1 MAVLMA
7 WSEGVLDELAELLL
21 LVAQAAE
28 ELVVHRVAAP
38 APASASASA
47 ASAAA
52 GAQAGETRGGA
63 AGQGCGGVHSEWRA
77 RERLRRLGRRV
88 GRCGGRVGRS
98 ARERLRRGCSGRRIR
113 RPPRERP

>member
-38 APASASASA
+38 APASASA

-77 RERLRRLGRRV
+77 RERLRCLGRRA
-88 GRCGGRVGRS
+88 GSCGGRVGRP
-98 ARERLRRGCSGRRIR
+98 ARERLRRGCSGRCIR